1 MKKEYFVEV
10 HRTFGI
16 WVEAETESEAVA
28 FAIDNAETMKH
39 GVADDCY
46 GDVLE
51 VKDVIYRQCKT
62 CGEINFEQG
71 FCMEDGLYYYC
82 SEECL
87 HADFTEEEYLK
98 AYDEE
103 WAYWTQWEDGE

>member
-16 WVEAETESEAVA
+16 WVEADSESEAVE
-28 FAIDNAETMKH
+28 FAIENAERMNN

-46 GDVLE
+46 GNVLE
-51 VKDVIYRQCKT
+51 VKDVIYRQCKI

-71 FCMEDGLYYYC
+71 FVVEDGLYYYC

-87 HADFTEEEYLK
+87 HHDFTDDEWEK
-98 AYDEE
+98 AYNED
-103 WAYWTQWEDGE
+103 WGYWTQWEDGE